1 MPAPASHARHR
12 NGTDGPALTLLA
24 YRRRS
29 SGACA
34 PPAERME
41 RQRPNWCLSRPA
53 RIKIWEHRGF
63 GEDPV
68 YPDALFPPGNPNLPG
83 KRDAG

>member
-1 MPAPASHARHR
+1 VRPRPSVW
-12 NGTDGPALTLLA
+12 
-24 YRRRS
+24 
-29 SGACA
+29 SGSA
-34 PPAERME
+34 
-41 RQRPNWCLSRPA
+41 PNWCLSRPA